1 MYLIREVFDW
11 VAAATLL
18 EKGVEWHCGYMPVE
32 QKGPHSVILERPGDP
47 MQPYLRHNVGVY
59 GFQILT
65 IGPLGSN
72 YWQGRDQAELI
83 YQAVGDVNGAI
94 LGDGTY
100 ANEWYADVIA
110 ARSQPYY
117 LGGDLRYQ
125 FEISFDIDVS
135 ARTPATLMV
144 L

>member
-11 VAAATLL
+11 VYAQTLL
-18 EKGVEWHCGYMPVE
+18 ERGVEWHCAYMPVE
-32 QKGPHSVILERPGDP
+32 QDGPHSVLLERPGDP
-47 MQPYLRHNVGVY
+47 MQPRLRHNPAVA

-65 IGPLGSN
+65 IGPTGSN
-72 YWQGRDQAELI
+72 YWQCRDQAEAI
-83 YQAVGDVNGAI
+83 FQAIGDVNGAI

-100 ANEWYADVIA
+100 TPEWYADVMA
-110 ARSQPYY
+110 ARSQPYV
-117 LGGDLRYQ
+117 LPGDERYR

-135 ARTPATLMV
+135 ARTDQLMV

>member
-11 VAAATLL
+11 VAAQTLL
-18 EKGVEWHCGYMPVE
+18 VKGVEWHCAYMPVE
-32 QKGPHSVILERPGDP
+32 QDGAHSVILERPSDP
-47 MQPYLRHNVGVY
+47 IQPRLRHNVGVF

-65 IGPLGSN
+65 VGPTGSN
-72 YWQGRDQAELI
+72 YWQCRDQAERI
-83 YQAVGDVNGAI
+83 YQVIGDVNGAI

-100 ANEWYADVIA
+100 TPEWYADVIA

-117 LGGDLRYQ
+117 LGGDERYR
-125 FEISFDIDVS
+125 FEISFDVDVS
-135 ARTPATLMV
+135 ARTAQLMI